1 MVEINKLRKA
11 DQLKG
16 KATEFL
22 SAEDFNKLAMLEEVP
37 HYILTNPLTKED
49 VYCFSQSEIDDWFK
63 GYVQRRNRKIA
74 PQINFMTNEAAKFKV
89 SPVDIVPPGLANIKE
104 LQKIPFSAFDSPS
117 GVYFLCKGADIVYI
131 GQAKSILHRLS
142 SHKREKE
149 FDSVYFISCHIEQ
162 LTPLET
168 ALIHFYRPILNKST
182 LGEITINDQGVLAHL
197 GVSNSEHIENSN
209 I

>member
-1 MVEINKLRKA
+1 
-11 DQLKG
+11 
-16 KATEFL
+16 
-22 SAEDFNKLAMLEEVP
+22 
-37 HYILTNPLTKED
+37 
-49 VYCFSQSEIDDWFK
+49 
-63 GYVQRRNRKIA
+63 
-74 PQINFMTNEAAKFKV
+74 MTNEAAKFKV
-89 SPVDIVPPGLANIKE
+89 SPIDIVPPGLANIKE

-117 GVYFLCKGADIVYI
+117 GVYFLCKGAEIVYI

-149 FDSVYFISCHIEQ
+149 FDSVYFISCHIDQ

-182 LGEITINDQGVLAHL
+182 LGEINDNDQNILTYL
-197 GVSNSEHIENSN
+197 GVSNSEHIENTN